1 VGASGSR
8 SSDATPLTDA
18 QIAGVTD
25 FVNSGEIQ
33 QAQLAQSKSKDPHV
47 LSFAST
53 MISHHSEARRQ
64 QAQLGM
70 SPTGSSVLQRLSAD
84 GQRTLATLRDKSG
97 KEFDLAYLQGQV
109 EAHQKVLETLDRQLL
124 PNAKNAQFRSQLQN
138 MRSTVQQHLQL
149 ARDSLQ
155 AVGSQQGSSGQGS
168 SSQRSNSSGSGS
180 SGQQRTGTGKA
191 AQP

>member
-1 VGASGSR
+1 ME
-8 SSDATPLTDA
+8 ATPLTDA
-18 QIAGVTD
+18 QIAGVTN

-47 LSFAST
+47 LSFASM
-53 MISHHSEARRQ
+53 MISHHGEAKEQ

-70 SPTGSSVLQRLSAD
+70 SPAGSSVLQRLSSE

-97 KEFDLAYLQGQV
+97 KDFDRAYLQAQV
-109 EAHQKVLETLDRQLL
+109 EGHQKVLETLDRQLL
-124 PNAKNAQFRSQLQN
+124 PNAKNQQFRSQLQN

-155 AVGSQQGSSGQGS
+155 AVNSQQGSNGQGS
-168 SSQRSNSSGSGS
+168 SNQGSKSNGSGS
-180 SGQQRTGTGKA
+180 IGQQRTGTGRA
-191 AQP
+191 TEP